1 MTPFRSP
8 DGTPWGVEV
17 RMPTHSGALVIFHHP
32 TGETARLNRYA
43 WINAQGATDPGTR
56 LASKGLTDALSER
69 ELALEGRS
77 VQLLPPLGHS
87 IRLVSSTEATL
98 RPESFTSSV
107 VPSPNSP
114 ANLS

>member
-69 ELALEGRS
+69 ELARLFRRS
-77 VQLLPPLGHS
+77 MP
-87 IRLVSSTEATL
+87 IETA
-98 RPESFTSSV
+98 RPAYIAS
-107 VPSPNSP
+107 
-114 ANLS
+114 

>member
-43 WINAQGATDPGTR
+43 WINAEGATDPGTR

-69 ELALEGRS
+69 ELARLFRRS
-77 VQLLPPLGHS
+77 MPIETV
-87 IRLVSSTEATL
+87 
-98 RPESFTSSV
+98 RPAYIAS
-107 VPSPNSP
+107 
-114 ANLS
+114 